1 MFASLWGVESLDKNM
16 GDFPGAPVA
25 KNPPSSVGDV
35 GLIPDRATKPAVAT
49 TEARVLYSRAPPI
62 HQQKAPPRAA
72 AKTQHSRLYTRGFP
86 GGAAVRPR
94 LPVQGMQ
101 VQHLDRE
108 DPLEEEMAS
117 HSSILARR
125 SLQTGA
131 SKAVVHQVA
140 ESQT

>member
-1 MFASLWGVESLDKNM
+1 MINKNM

-25 KNPPSSVGDV
+25 TNPPSSVGDV

-62 HQQKAPPRAA
+62 HQQKAPPGAA
-72 AKTQHSRLYTRGFP
+72 AKTQHSP
-86 GGAAVRPR
+86 GGATVRAR

-117 HSSILARR
+117 TPVFSPGGLYR
-125 SLQTGA
+125 Q
-131 SKAVVHQVA
+131 
-140 ESQT
+140 EP